1 MPSSLP
7 SSRRPISIDR
17 RGFMGLVGAAGLA
30 YAASSCAGPGST
42 SGGGGA
48 APTGG
53 SATDTISFAHWRA
66 EDQQVFDTIIS
77 GFTGSHSDA
86 GVEQDISPSQD
97 YQSSAIQ
104 RLRGGEVGDAFTAF
118 RGAQFEDMVSAGLF
132 AELTDQDFVS
142 AYSERFAPVGQK
154 DGTQYGLPYQVVFLM
169 PIYNVDLFEKAGISE
184 LPQDWDG
191 FLALCEQ
198 LRSADVTP
206 IAWPGGDAGNAAQLF
221 NSMTMNNAPSDDYCA
236 KIEAGDYKCTDDW
249 FLKTL
254 GQYAELAPYMQK
266 NASGSAPEPLQQLF
280 NEQGA
285 GMLATGSYHIAATRA
300 LGAEF
305 AMDVISPITT
315 TAEEARFEGV
325 HNATFILGVN
335 SASEKQETAVA
346 WLEHLS
352 DPEVAGEYA
361 NGTAQHVTVDGVEYT
376 NADLKRL
383 EPWLSKNTA
392 LAPRYQ
398 FLDLDVEAAVQAACV
413 AVVGG
418 QSPDQAAEEAQKIV
432 DEQIG

>member
-1 MPSSLP
+1 MHP
-7 SSRRPISIDR
+7 RPTPFALDR
-17 RGFMGLVGAAGLA
+17 RGLLGLLGASGLA
-30 YAASSCAGPGST
+30 YAASACAGPGS
-42 SGGGGA
+42 SGGGGGA

-53 SATDTISFAHWRA
+53 SASQAISFAHWRA
-66 EDQQVFDTIIS
+66 EDQQVFDELIAS
-77 GFTGSHSDA
+77 FVKANPDA
-86 GVEQDISPSQD
+86 KVTQDISPSAD

-118 RGAQFEDMVSAGLF
+118 RGGQFEDMVSAGLF
-132 AELTDQDFVS
+132 AELGDQPFLS
-142 AYSERFAPVGQK
+142 SYSDTYASVGQK

-169 PIYNVDLFEKAGISE
+169 PIYNVDLFDKAGVSE

-191 FLALCEQ
+191 FLALCET
-198 LRSADVTP
+198 LKGAGVTP
-206 IAWPGGDAGNAAQLF
+206 IAWPGGDSGNAAQLF
-221 NSMTMNNAPSDDYCA
+221 NSMTMNNAPSDDFGTR
-236 KIEAGDYKCTDDW
+236 IEAGELKVTDDW

-254 GQYAELAPYMQK
+254 SQYAELAPYMQK
-266 NASGSAPEPLQQLF
+266 NAAGSAPEPLQQLF
-280 NEQGA
+280 AEQKV

-305 AMDVISPITT
+305 AMDLIAPITT
-315 TAEEARFEGV
+315 SAADARYEGV

-335 SASEKQETAVA
+335 SASDKQETAVA

-352 DPEVAGEYA
+352 DPEVAGVYA
-361 NGTAQHVTVDGVEYT
+361 NGTAQHVTVEGVDYT
-376 NADLKRL
+376 NPDLKRI
-383 EPWLSKNTA
+383 EPWLTRNTA

-398 FLDLDVEAAVQAACV
+398 FLDLDVEAAVEAACV

-418 QSPDQAAEEAQKIV
+418 TSPEQAAEEAQKIV